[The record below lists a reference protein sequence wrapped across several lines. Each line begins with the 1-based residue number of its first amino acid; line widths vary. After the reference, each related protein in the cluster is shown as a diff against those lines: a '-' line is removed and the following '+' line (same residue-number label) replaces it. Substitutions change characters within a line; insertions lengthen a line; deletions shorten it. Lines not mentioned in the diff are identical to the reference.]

1 MISAKITGG
10 QKLKRWMRKQKAAA
24 RKLDGQAVDVGFIKT
39 PLAQVALENEYGV
52 PERNLPERPAFR
64 RGIDRFNGNDLA
76 AIVKRVHVPGK
87 PIGEA
92 ELRAGAE
99 ALFKRVDDSYR
110 AGDIQPPLSKER
122 VRQRG
127 DAGKP
132 LHAQGDEAGELI
144 NALQWRVVRFKEGE

>member
-1 MISAKITGG
+1 MISAKMTGG
-10 QKLKRWMRKQKAAA
+10 HRLKRWLRQQKAAA
-24 RKLDGQAVDVGFIKT
+24 RNLEGKEAQVGFIRT
-39 PLAQVALENEYGV
+39 PLADIAMQTEFGV
-52 PERNLPERPAFR
+52 PERNLPARPVFT
-64 RGIDRFNGNDLA
+64 RGIRRFNGNDLA
-76 AIVKRVHVPGK
+76 AIVKQVHRPGK

-144 NALQWRVVRFKEGE
+144 EALKWRVVLQRG